1 MDKIQKNLEVYLEEK
16 RTEFPR
22 FFFISNDELLQ
33 LLAEQKIVASVEKH
47 LNKCFDNINSLFIS
61 GDEKTSRDDDDVHG
75 MVSTEGE
82 TVNFIKQVK
91 KHNMGVELWLGNLR
105 KEMKLTVNR
114 LIKEASKEL
123 NRDQINKLEWV
134 LKHCGQAVNVVSKIK
149 WTEMVEEAMAETEE
163 DSVAV
168 SNLAKVLN
176 ENLGKLVDLIRTPS
190 ITNVKRKILVS
201 LITQEVHGLS
211 IVEQLAE

>member
-1 MDKIQKNLEVYLEEK
+1 
-16 RTEFPR
+16 
-22 FFFISNDELLQ
+22 
-33 LLAEQKIVASVEKH
+33 
-47 LNKCFDNINSLFIS
+47 
-61 GDEKTSRDDDDVHG
+61 
-75 MVSTEGE
+75 
-82 TVNFIKQVK
+82 
-91 KHNMGVELWLGNLR
+91 
-105 KEMKLTVNR
+105 MKLTVNR

>member
-1 MDKIQKNLEVYLEEK
+1 MKKVSGKRNVMKNCTYKQYQEFVKYNEQMDKIQKNLEVYLEEK

-75 MVSTEGE
+75 MVSAEGE
-82 TVNFIKQVK
+82 IVPFIKQVK

-123 NRDQINKLEWV
+123 NRD
-134 LKHCGQAVNVVSKIK
+134 
-149 WTEMVEEAMAETEE
+149 
-163 DSVAV
+163 
-168 SNLAKVLN
+168 
-176 ENLGKLVDLIRTPS
+176 
-190 ITNVKRKILVS
+190 
-201 LITQEVHGLS
+201 
-211 IVEQLAE
+211 